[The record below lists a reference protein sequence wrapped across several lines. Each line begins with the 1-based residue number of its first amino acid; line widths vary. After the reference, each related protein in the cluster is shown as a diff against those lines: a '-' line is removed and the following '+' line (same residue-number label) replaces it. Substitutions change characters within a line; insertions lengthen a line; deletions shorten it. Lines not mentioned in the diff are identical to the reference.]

1 MSPLIVQR
9 PSPDRL
15 NRRVAQPLDTAAVK
29 RVASAAGAPAPRATL
44 PGPSRRITVEPLT
57 VPQPA
62 PRIPMPVP
70 PEVQPH
76 QEPEPVGVPTG
87 RS

>member
-1 MSPLIVQR
+1 MSRLI
-9 PSPDRL
+9 
-15 NRRVAQPLDTAAVK
+15 RRRAL
-29 RVASAAGAPAPRATL
+29 RATM

-62 PRIPMPVP
+62 PRVPAPPP
-70 PEVQPH
+70 PEVRPGE
-76 QEPEPVGVPTG
+76 EPQPVGVPTA

>member
-57 VPQPA
+57 VPRPA
-62 PRIPMPVP
+62 PCIPTPAPLEVKPSEAPHPVRDPMPTP
-70 PEVQPH
+70 
-76 QEPEPVGVPTG
+76 
-87 RS
+87 

>member
-1 MSPLIVQR
+1 MSPHSKQR
-9 PSPDRL
+9 PSPQGL
-15 NRRVAQPLDTAAVK
+15 ERRVAQPLDTPPMNG
-29 RVASAAGAPAPRATL
+29 VASAAGGPARRATL